1 VSRTASLAAGALA
14 AGALAT
20 GALAAACLDPVEP
33 DVGDPVRPL
42 CTDEDSDP
50 GTPVSFSDQIETALL
65 DRGDLACVDC
75 HSSGGANPLG
85 LHTSGLSLSSY
96 ASLRR
101 GGDRSGADI
110 VLPGRPCESILLQKV
125 GEAPPFGARMP
136 LDGPPFLTPEE
147 RQLISDWIAE
157 GANDD

>member
-1 VSRTASLAAGALA
+1 MSRRTRDLRWCALA
-14 AGALAT
+14 ALALTA
-20 GALAAACLDPVEP
+20 GCLDPVEP
-33 DVGDPVRPL
+33 DVGEPLRPV
-42 CTDEDSDP
+42 CVDEDSDP
-50 GTPVSFSDQIETALL
+50 ETPVGFAEEIAAALL
-65 DRGDLACVDC
+65 DRADLACVDC
-75 HSSGGANPLG
+75 HSGGGDNPIG

-101 GGDRSGADI
+101 GGDRSGDDI

-136 LDGPPFLTPEE
+136 LDGPPFLTVEE

-157 GANDD
+157 GANED